1 MVAATPGNRPA
12 AATVVVAGG
21 HRRDHPART
30 GVERGGAM
38 PRYLFVGNYS
48 PQGSKG
54 VLAAGGT
61 ARRAAIENMVSD
73 LGGRVET
80 FDFAFGSD
88 DVYTIVELPDARTA
102 TAIALTVNGS
112 GAINLRTVVLMTPE
126 EVDAA
131 GQVQPNYQPPT
142 S

>member
-1 MVAATPGNRPA
+1 
-12 AATVVVAGG
+12 
-21 HRRDHPART
+21 
-30 GVERGGAM
+30 M

-61 ARRAAIENMVSD
+61 SRRAVIEKMVAD

-112 GAINLRTVVLMTPE
+112 GAISLRTVVLMTPE

-142 S
+142 A

>member
-1 MVAATPGNRPA
+1 
-12 AATVVVAGG
+12 
-21 HRRDHPART
+21 
-30 GVERGGAM
+30 M
-38 PRYLFVGNYS
+38 PRYLFVGSYS

-61 ARRAAIENMVSD
+61 SRRAVIEKMVAD

-88 DVYTIVELPDARTA
+88 DVYTIVDLPDARTA

-112 GAINLRTVVLMTPE
+112 GAISLRTVVLMTPE

>member
-1 MVAATPGNRPA
+1 
-12 AATVVVAGG
+12 
-21 HRRDHPART
+21 
-30 GVERGGAM
+30 M

-61 ARRAAIENMVSD
+61 SRRAAIEKMVSD

-112 GAINLRTVVLMTPE
+112 GAISLRTVVLMTPE

-131 GQVQPNYQPPT
+131 GQVQPDYQPPT

>member
-1 MVAATPGNRPA
+1 
-12 AATVVVAGG
+12 
-21 HRRDHPART
+21 
-30 GVERGGAM
+30 M

-61 ARRAAIENMVSD
+61 SRRAVIEKMVAD

-112 GAINLRTVVLMTPE
+112 GAINLRTIVLMTPE

-142 S
+142 A

>member
-1 MVAATPGNRPA
+1 
-12 AATVVVAGG
+12 
-21 HRRDHPART
+21 
-30 GVERGGAM
+30 M
-38 PRYLFVGNYS
+38 PRYLFAGSYS

-54 VLAAGGT
+54 VLAGGGT
-61 ARRAAIENMVSD
+61 ARRAAIEKMVSD
-73 LGGRVET
+73 VGGRVET

-88 DVYTIVELPDARTA
+88 DVYTIVDLPDARTA

-131 GQVQPNYQPPT
+131 GQVQPHYKPPG

>member
-1 MVAATPGNRPA
+1 
-12 AATVVVAGG
+12 
-21 HRRDHPART
+21 
-30 GVERGGAM
+30 M

-54 VLAAGGT
+54 ILSGGGT
-61 ARRAAIENMVSD
+61 ARRAAIEKMVSD
-73 LGGRVET
+73 LGGHLET

-102 TAIALTVNGS
+102 TAIALAVNSS
-112 GAINLRTVVLMTPE
+112 GAISLRTVVLMTPE
-126 EVDAA
+126 EIDAV
-131 GQVQPNYQPPT
+131 GQVQPNYQPPG

>member
-1 MVAATPGNRPA
+1 
-12 AATVVVAGG
+12 
-21 HRRDHPART
+21 
-30 GVERGGAM
+30 M
-38 PRYLFVGNYS
+38 PRYLFVGTYS

-61 ARRAAIENMVSD
+61 ARRSAIEKMVSD
-73 LGGRVET
+73 LGGRMVS

-88 DVYTIVELPDARTA
+88 DVYTIVDLPDARTA

-112 GAINLRTVVLMTPE
+112 GAVNLRTVVLMTPE

-131 GQVQPNYQPPT
+131 GQVQLDYEPPG

>member
-1 MVAATPGNRPA
+1 
-12 AATVVVAGG
+12 
-21 HRRDHPART
+21 
-30 GVERGGAM
+30 M

-61 ARRAAIENMVSD
+61 SRRAVIEKMVAD

-112 GAINLRTVVLMTPE
+112 GAINVRTVVLMTPE

>member
-1 MVAATPGNRPA
+1 
-12 AATVVVAGG
+12 
-21 HRRDHPART
+21 
-30 GVERGGAM
+30 M

-61 ARRAAIENMVSD
+61 SRRAVIEKMVSD

-112 GAINLRTVVLMTPE
+112 GAISLRTVVLMTPE

-131 GQVQPNYQPPT
+131 GQVQPDYQPPT

>member
-1 MVAATPGNRPA
+1 
-12 AATVVVAGG
+12 
-21 HRRDHPART
+21 
-30 GVERGGAM
+30 M
-38 PRYLFVGNYS
+38 PRYLFAGSYS
-48 PQGSKG
+48 PQGSKA

-61 ARRAAIENMVSD
+61 ARRAAIEKMVSD

-102 TAIALTVNGS
+102 TAIALAVNGS
-112 GAINLRTVVLMTPE
+112 GAISLRTVVLVTPE

-131 GQVQPNYQPPT
+131 GQVQPDYQPPT

>member
-1 MVAATPGNRPA
+1 
-12 AATVVVAGG
+12 
-21 HRRDHPART
+21 
-30 GVERGGAM
+30 M

-61 ARRAAIENMVSD
+61 SRRAVIEKMVAD

-112 GAINLRTVVLMTPE
+112 GAINVRTVVLMTPE

-131 GQVQPNYQPPT
+131 GQVQPNYQPP
-142 S
+142 SS

>member
-1 MVAATPGNRPA
+1 
-12 AATVVVAGG
+12 
-21 HRRDHPART
+21 
-30 GVERGGAM
+30 M
-38 PRYLFVGNYS
+38 PRCHFVGNYS
-48 PQGSKG
+48 PLGSKG

-61 ARRAAIENMVSD
+61 ARRTAIETMVSD

-112 GAINLRTVVLMTPE
+112 GAISLRTVVLMTPE

>member
-1 MVAATPGNRPA
+1 
-12 AATVVVAGG
+12 
-21 HRRDHPART
+21 
-30 GVERGGAM
+30 M
-38 PRYLFVGNYS
+38 PRYLFAGRYS

-54 VLAAGGT
+54 VLAGGGT
-61 ARRAAIENMVSD
+61 ARRAAIEKMVLD
-73 LGGRVET
+73 LGGRMET

-102 TAIALTVNGS
+102 TAIALAVNGS
-112 GAINLRTVVLMTPE
+112 GAVSLRTVVLVTPE

-131 GQVQPNYQPPT
+131 GQVQPNYQPPG

>member
-1 MVAATPGNRPA
+1 
-12 AATVVVAGG
+12 
-21 HRRDHPART
+21 
-30 GVERGGAM
+30 M
-38 PRYLFVGNYS
+38 PRYLFVGTYS
-48 PQGSKG
+48 PQGAKG
-54 VLAAGGT
+54 VLGAGGT
-61 ARRAAIENMVSD
+61 ARRAAIETMVSD

-102 TAIALTVNGS
+102 TSIALTVNGS

-131 GQVQPNYQPPT
+131 REVQPNYQPPT
-142 S
+142 A

>member
-1 MVAATPGNRPA
+1 
-12 AATVVVAGG
+12 
-21 HRRDHPART
+21 
-30 GVERGGAM
+30 M

-61 ARRAAIENMVSD
+61 SRRAVIEKMVAD

-142 S
+142 A

>member
-1 MVAATPGNRPA
+1 
-12 AATVVVAGG
+12 
-21 HRRDHPART
+21 
-30 GVERGGAM
+30 M
-38 PRYLFVGNYS
+38 PRYLFAGNYS
-48 PQGSKG
+48 PQGSKA

-61 ARRAAIENMVSD
+61 ARRAAIEKMVSD

-102 TAIALTVNGS
+102 TAIALAVNGS
-112 GAINLRTVVLMTPE
+112 GAISLRTVVLMTPE

-131 GQVQPNYQPPT
+131 GQVHPNYQPPT

>member
-1 MVAATPGNRPA
+1 
-12 AATVVVAGG
+12 
-21 HRRDHPART
+21 
-30 GVERGGAM
+30 M

-61 ARRAAIENMVSD
+61 SRRAAIEKMVSD

-131 GQVQPNYQPPT
+131 GQVQPDYQPPT

>member
-1 MVAATPGNRPA
+1 
-12 AATVVVAGG
+12 
-21 HRRDHPART
+21 
-30 GVERGGAM
+30 M
-38 PRYLFVGNYS
+38 PRYLFAGQYS

-54 VLAAGGT
+54 VLAGGGT
-61 ARRAAIENMVSD
+61 ARRAAIEKMVSD

-88 DVYTIVELPDARTA
+88 DIYTIVDLPDARTA

-131 GQVQPNYQPPT
+131 GQVQPSYQPPG

>member
-1 MVAATPGNRPA
+1 
-12 AATVVVAGG
+12 
-21 HRRDHPART
+21 
-30 GVERGGAM
+30 M

-61 ARRAAIENMVSD
+61 ARRAVIEKMVAD

-102 TAIALTVNGS
+102 TAITLTVNAS
-112 GAINLRTVVLMTPE
+112 GAVNLRTVVLLTPE

>member
-1 MVAATPGNRPA
+1 
-12 AATVVVAGG
+12 
-21 HRRDHPART
+21 
-30 GVERGGAM
+30 M

-61 ARRAAIENMVSD
+61 SRRAVIEKMVAD

-88 DVYTIVELPDARTA
+88 DVYTIVELPDTRTA
-102 TAIALTVNGS
+102 TAIALAVNGS
-112 GAINLRTVVLMTPE
+112 GAVSVRTVVLMTPE

>member
-1 MVAATPGNRPA
+1 
-12 AATVVVAGG
+12 
-21 HRRDHPART
+21 
-30 GVERGGAM
+30 M
-38 PRYLFVGNYS
+38 PRYLFTGQYS

-54 VLAAGGT
+54 VLAGGGT
-61 ARRAAIENMVSD
+61 ARRAAIEKMVSD
-73 LGGRVET
+73 VGGRLET

-88 DVYTIVELPDARTA
+88 DVYTIVDLPDARTA
-102 TAIALTVNGS
+102 TAIALTVNSS

-131 GQVQPNYQPPT
+131 GQVQPSYQPPG